1 MDPVFTLQWP
11 EVLLAN
17 RLQKPKALPKSQG
30 YSLLIPVSLEI
41 AGPRNQYVLS
51 LHALPSNV
59 TTLNVKA
66 DFRELAQGGHVLS
79 ASAEEVSEI
88 ERGLFREMNKALAF
102 PSKT

>member
-11 EVLLAN
+11 KFLLTN
-17 RLQKPKALPKSQG
+17 HLQKPKALPKPQG

-41 AGPRNQYVLS
+41 AGSQNQYVLS

-59 TTLNVKA
+59 TTLNVKT
-66 DFRELAQGGHVLS
+66 DFKKRVRGERILS
-79 ASAEEVSEI
+79 VSAEEVSEI
-88 ERGLFREMNKALAF
+88 ERGLFREMNKALAS